1 MTSRALARRYAQA
14 LFDVT
19 RRNGTER
26 AAAEALRPLGE
37 AVAGHAELRQVF
49 ETPAIP
55 VQKKTAVVEALLAA
69 AGQTTPEVRRL
80 MLMLA
85 ERDRLMLVPDIATIY
100 ADLALASERVL
111 PAEVVTAAPL
121 DEASRTALVAALGQ
135 ATGAQ
140 IRMTERVD
148 PDLIG
153 GMVARVGGVVFDA
166 SLTHQLERL
175 RQSLR
180 SRM

>member
-1 MTSRALARRYAQA
+1 VTARALARRYAQA

-19 RRNGTER
+19 RRTGAERR
-26 AAAEALRPLGE
+26 AADDLRPL
-37 AVAGHAELRQVF
+37 ADAIASHAELRQVF
-49 ETPAIP
+49 ETPTVP
-55 VQKKTAVVEALLAA
+55 VQKKTAIVEALLAA
-69 AGQTTPEVRRL
+69 AGDVTVEVRRL

-85 ERDRLMLVPDIATIY
+85 ERDRLMLVPDLAAAY
-100 ADLALASERVL
+100 AELALASERIM
-111 PAEVVTAAPL
+111 PADVVTAAPL
-121 DEASRTALVAALGQ
+121 DEASRAALVEALGR
-135 ATGAQ
+135 ATGAE

-148 PDLIG
+148 PEIIG
-153 GMVARVGGVVFDA
+153 GMVARVGSVVFDA